1 MTFQREVRYLLNI
14 FLLFK
19 MEDVAIL
26 HACNLH
32 GIVSTSLAEFGS
44 NCMDRKHRLTTMDK
58 DRLSH

>member
-1 MTFQREVRYLLNI
+1 
-14 FLLFK
+14 
-19 MEDVAIL
+19 MEGVAIL
-26 HACNLH
+26 HACNFH